1 MSDTIAAIATGAG
14 RSAIGIV
21 RLSGP
26 GSLGAVEK
34 LFTPASGRKLSQ
46 YPVGTLVYGTLRDEQ
61 GRVLDQCLVTWSKA
75 PRSYTGEDTAEL
87 QCHGSP
93 AVLTAALEALFALGV
108 RQARAG
114 EFTRRAFLNGRMD
127 LTQAEAVI
135 DLIDAE
141 TPAAARCAASQ
152 LGGAMSRKIGKIYDR
167 LVDLMAHFDVVLDY
181 SDEDLEPF
189 DEAEIT
195 AVVGQATKEL
205 KQLAA
210 SYRRGRRLYDGVAC
224 AIVGLPNSGKSSL
237 LNALLGYDRAI
248 VTDIPGTTRDTVE
261 EKATVGGVLL
271 RLIDTAGLR
280 ETGDTVER
288 IGVERSR
295 QALER
300 SELALVLV
308 DGTRPVTEE
317 DRAILALAEKV
328 PQVIVLATKADRP
341 GFTLPELEGVLALS
355 SVTGQGLEALE
366 REISAR
372 FPEGGSDSGEIL
384 TSQRQAEA
392 IGRAAQCLEAVFE
405 GMERGMTPDAVLSDV
420 ELALDALGEVTGRV
434 VKDDVTERIFERF
447 CVGK

>member
-1 MSDTIAAIATGAG
+1 MRK
-14 RSAIGIV
+14 RSEVAVAKKWSIFN
-21 RLSGP
+21 GP
-26 GSLGAVEK
+26 FRRERDVQP
-34 LFTPASGRKLSQ
+34 LFC
-46 YPVGTLVYGTLRDEQ
+46 PV
-61 GRVLDQCLVTWSKA
+61 
-75 PRSYTGEDTAEL
+75 SYTHLD
-87 QCHGSP
+87 
-93 AVLTAALEALFALGV
+93 VYK
-108 RQARAG
+108 RQ
-114 EFTRRAFLNGRMD
+114 
-127 LTQAEAVI
+127 
-135 DLIDAE
+135 
-141 TPAAARCAASQ
+141 
-152 LGGAMSRKIGKIYDR
+152 
-167 LVDLMAHFDVVLDY
+167 VLDY

-195 AVVGQATKEL
+195 AAVGQATKEL

-355 SVTGQGLEALE
+355 SVTGQGLDCLLYT
-366 REISAR
+366 SA
-372 FPEGGSDSGEIL
+372 FSA
-384 TSQRQAEA
+384 SQL
-392 IGRAAQCLEAVFE
+392 RAVSA
-405 GMERGMTPDAVLSDV
+405 
-420 ELALDALGEVTGRV
+420 
-434 VKDDVTERIFERF
+434 
-447 CVGK
+447 